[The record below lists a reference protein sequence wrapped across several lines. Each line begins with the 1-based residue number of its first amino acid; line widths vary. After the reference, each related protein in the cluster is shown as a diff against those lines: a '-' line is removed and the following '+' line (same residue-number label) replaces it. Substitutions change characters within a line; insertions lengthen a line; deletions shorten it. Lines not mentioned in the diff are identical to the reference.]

1 MEIYTTVGGIRFKG
15 FNKIMAYKKPMPVV
29 IESRLLEVSNAIK
42 RMASTTIYRNCLNCN
57 EWNEDKEECKR
68 FNARPPA
75 AVIVYSCE
83 QWEELKDW
91 EIPF

>member
-1 MEIYTTVGGIRFKG
+1 
-15 FNKIMAYKKPMPVV
+15 MAYKKPQPILIDV
-29 IESRLLEVSNAIK
+29 RLTHLKDSLKLAL
-42 RMASTTIYRNCLNCN
+42 TTTVYRNCLNCQ